1 MTTELRLAEELG
13 AHLAD
18 GPKAAAFR
26 SEKIEPLLSQPGD
39 IVLDFSE
46 VRNANSSFT
55 NALLSGLIEKHG
67 EGVLEQLLFKG
78 CSPTIKVLIESAI
91 DLGVQKFERKTTV
104 H

>member
-1 MTTELRLAEELG
+1 MTTELRLADEFG

-18 GPKAAAFR
+18 GPRAAAFR
-26 SEKIEPLLSQPGD
+26 SEKIEPLLEQPGD
-39 IVLDFSE
+39 IVLDFSN

-67 EGVLEQLLFKG
+67 EGVLEQILFKG
-78 CSPTIKVLIESAI
+78 CNPVIKVLVESAI
-91 DLGVQKFERKTTV
+91 QLGIGKLARKTSV